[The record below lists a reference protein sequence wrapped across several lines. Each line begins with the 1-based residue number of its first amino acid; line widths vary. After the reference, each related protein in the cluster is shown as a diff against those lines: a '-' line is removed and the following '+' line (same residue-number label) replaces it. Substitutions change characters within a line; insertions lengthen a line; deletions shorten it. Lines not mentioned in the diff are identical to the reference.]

1 MDKRIQQPAY
11 FGKWGFVMYKKQKL
25 SFMTKNHDQKNPTAI
40 YLTTL
45 FIAASLKYNIWYIF
59 KVK

>member
-40 YLTTL
+40 YLDH
-45 FIAASLKYNIWYIF
+45 IIYCSKLKI
-59 KVK
+59 